1 MKYLIAVP
9 CMDMVQTP
17 FVCSLV
23 AMQPLNGPTEITFG
37 ANSLIYDTRNQLA
50 DKAVREGFDR
60 VLWLD
65 SDMTFSPDLAR
76 RLSTRLDEGCE
87 YVSAFYTTRKNPIRP
102 CVFKNFTA
110 DPPVMEFYEDY
121 PRNSLFEIAG
131 SGFGGVMVSTGLIRR
146 VLEAYGRPF
155 SPILGVGEDLSFCA
169 RARALGARL
178 YCDSSIKMGHIGF
191 TEFTESTYIERLE
204 HEK

>member
-1 MKYLIAVP
+1 MKIFIAVP
-9 CMDMVQTP
+9 CMDQVPARFAQ
-17 FVCSLV
+17 SL
-23 AMQPLNGPTEITFG
+23 AMLKKVGECAVGFQIG
-37 ANSLIYDTRNQLA
+37 SLIYTSRNDLA
-50 DKAVREGFDR
+50 SKAIEMDADF

-76 RLSTRLDEGCE
+76 RLSARLDEGCE